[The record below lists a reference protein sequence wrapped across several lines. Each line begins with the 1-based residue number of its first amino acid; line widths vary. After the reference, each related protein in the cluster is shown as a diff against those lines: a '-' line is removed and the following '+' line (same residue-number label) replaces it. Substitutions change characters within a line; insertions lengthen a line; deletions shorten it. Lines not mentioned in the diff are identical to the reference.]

1 MKIII
6 IVFVPFQFLFLLLDF
21 GYDIILEDLLDLNFV
36 TQLALME
43 FIVFPV
49 CQFNEFPFP

>member
-36 TQLALME
+36 TQLALMDS
-43 FIVFPV
+43 IAFPV

>member
-43 FIVFPV
+43 SIAFPV